1 MFYEKRYINVVLYLN
16 CRMLYYTVWGGDAPY
31 IGWSYLDGSE
41 SGPLIGPRTDIG
53 WPNGLALDLYGI
65 YYCLS

>member
-1 MFYEKRYINVVLYLN
+1 
-16 CRMLYYTVWGGDAPY
+16 MLYYTVWGGDAPY